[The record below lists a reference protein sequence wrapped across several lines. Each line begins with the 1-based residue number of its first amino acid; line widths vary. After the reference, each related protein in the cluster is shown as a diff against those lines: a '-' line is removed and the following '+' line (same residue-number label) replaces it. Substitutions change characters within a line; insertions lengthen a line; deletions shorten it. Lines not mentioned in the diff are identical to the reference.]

1 MLTPVERQ
9 TLRQRCDLL
18 SLPGLEALAVHC
30 AKEGRPD
37 AAKYVRDIIAE
48 RHMAQRANA
57 VPFEVV
63 GQRAK
68 TDAPEKPVQHPP
80 YWTPERIR
88 YAAYA
93 VGASAG
99 IIGLLAYV
107 VIPAIVAAVSV
118 LVSAVVSAAPYV
130 AGGILAFIVG
140 REVFFG
146 QKKTAQFP
154 AENPARQSG
163 NVYNV
168 YVGEGQVHVHQS
180 GQK

>member
-30 AKEGRPD
+30 TKEGRPD
-37 AAKYVRDIIAE
+37 AAKYVRDIIAQ
-48 RHMAQRANA
+48 RQMSHRANA
-57 VPFEVV
+57 VPFEVA
-63 GQRAK
+63 GQRRNME
-68 TDAPEKPVQHPP
+68 PERRIEYPP

-88 YAAYA
+88 YAVYA

-118 LVSAVVSAAPYV
+118 LVSVVASVAPYV
-130 AGGILAFIVG
+130 AGGILAFIIG
-140 REVFFG
+140 REAFFG
-146 QKKTAQFP
+146 QKKTDSYP
-154 AENPARQSG
+154 AENPARSG
-163 NVYNV
+163 GNTYNV

-180 GQK
+180 GGK